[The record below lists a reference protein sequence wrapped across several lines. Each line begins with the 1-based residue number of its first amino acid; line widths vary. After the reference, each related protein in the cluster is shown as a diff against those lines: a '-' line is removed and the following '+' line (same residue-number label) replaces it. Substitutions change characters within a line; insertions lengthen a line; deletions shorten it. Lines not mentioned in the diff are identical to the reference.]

1 MTITIL
7 NNVKAIP
14 MYARVPHSESPI
26 FVGVLAST
34 SFALYNNKLATI
46 VLICLCLQNKYITSA
61 IVIIEIM
68 EDVNVKIL
76 TILLRK
82 KFL

>member
-1 MTITIL
+1 M
-7 NNVKAIP
+7 
-14 MYARVPHSESPI
+14 
-26 FVGVLAST
+26 GVLAST

-46 VLICLCLQNKYITSA
+46 VLMCLCLQNKYTTS
-61 IVIIEIM
+61 VTVNIEIM